1 MTTPSTSPTSIS
13 KVRRERGSG
22 VLDTLRQMAISY
34 QLKPGER
41 LSEVELAQR
50 LGVSRTPVR
59 EALNRLVT
67 DGLLVP
73 CGRGCMRRPLDVQ
86 ESMDLYEARIA
97 VERECLRLAI
107 ARADDSQIKETSAY
121 LEGSKR
127 LPEGTSVQRMV
138 ELDEGFHL
146 RIAEMAGNA
155 ELRRMLVTLNERL
168 RFIRWLDM
176 ENVGRDAT
184 QQEHHG
190 VLQAL
195 IERNGPEGE
204 RRLVDHIALRREQIV
219 EAITRGLAR
228 IYLSQ
233 H

>member
-1 MTTPSTSPTSIS
+1 MATPIS
-13 KVRRERGSG
+13 NIRRERGLG
-22 VLDTLRQMAISY
+22 VLETLRQMAISY
-34 QLKPGER
+34 ELKPGER

-59 EALNRLVT
+59 EALNRLVA

-73 CGRGCMRRPLDVQ
+73 CARGCMRRPLDVQ

-107 ARADDSQIKETSAY
+107 ARADDVQISEAATY
-121 LEGSKR
+121 LEHSR
-127 LPEGTSVQRMV
+127 QLAAGTSVQRMV

-146 RIAEMAGNA
+146 RIAEMAGNR
-155 ELRRMLVTLNERL
+155 ELHRMLVTLNERM

-176 ENVGRDAT
+176 EKVGRDAT
-184 QQEHHG
+184 QNEHRG

-195 IERNGPEGE
+195 TDRDGFAGD
-204 RRLVDHIALRREQIV
+204 RRLIDHIALRREQIV
-219 EAITRGLAR
+219 EAIQRGLAR
-228 IYLSQ
+228 IAAPPA
-233 H
+233 